1 MKVKVES
8 LQEYYYQWMN
18 YFRDRS
24 CLWKLSAKNH
34 RERYHECHDSYM
46 RLCDIYDS
54 TKKAEALA
62 ASRLELA
69 KVVDR
74 HRKDRMHSD
83 MKLGWEMAK
92 EILAQAKE
100 LGDG

>member
-1 MKVKVES
+1 MKDKPS
-8 LQEYYYQWMN
+8 FPARLAGWEYQY
-18 YFRDRS
+18 
-24 CLWKLSAKNH
+24 
-34 RERYHECHDSYM
+34 E
-46 RLCDIYDS
+46 
-54 TKKAEALA
+54 LA

-92 EILAQAKE
+92 EILAEAKE
-100 LGDG
+100 LGDD